1 MNYDRRHSNVDSGLP
16 AAMTLNGPANQVS
29 ANDHIFPGFF
39 AGFPG
44 NRFNPMFVSQHANQ
58 PDFRPLPLLD
68 NAQRLIQRKG
78 LLDKLTGVTD
88 RLQRTVA
95 TTSFGDY
102 HQQAIRLLTSPKARR
117 ALDITLEEPRLRER
131 YGDTP
136 FGQGCLLSRR
146 LVEAGVPLVT
156 VNWERDDA
164 YWDTHADN
172 FSKHKN
178 PLLPNL
184 DRGFSALLEDLDD
197 RNMLDETLV
206 VCLSEFGRTPKINK
220 NAGRD
225 HWAGCNTV
233 VLAGGGIV
241 GGQVYGASD
250 REAAGRFRRQLRDA
264 RPGHAA

>member
-1 MNYDRRHSNVDSGLP
+1 MRLVPDVFSNHGAVMNYDRRHSNVDSGLP

-131 YGDTP
+131 YGE
-136 FGQGCLLSRR
+136 LSPPTGDKVRCSTTR
-146 LVEAGVPLVT
+146 KS
-156 VNWERDDA
+156 R
-164 YWDTHADN
+164 
-172 FSKHKN
+172 F
-178 PLLPNL
+178 
-184 DRGFSALLEDLDD
+184 ALLRRAKPL
-197 RNMLDETLV
+197 R
-206 VCLSEFGRTPKINK
+206 CRSCQLS
-220 NAGRD
+220 
-225 HWAGCNTV
+225 
-233 VLAGGGIV
+233 
-241 GGQVYGASD
+241 Y
-250 REAAGRFRRQLRDA
+250 LRLRSIS
-264 RPGHAA
+264 RPLSA